1 MEPLAPAHSYDDH
14 QSSRANSELA
24 EPHRKK
30 KGGKGMNLLYCIPHL
45 YNSGG
50 MERVLTQK
58 VNWLAAHTDYTIT
71 IVTTEPTPTGMSDIY
86 FPLDKRVKVVALN
99 VDFNADY
106 HKCLFPKWLGHTRRM
121 RLYRQKLTDYIL
133 REKINLCISL
143 CGKEIAFLN
152 QLPCRT
158 IAESH
163 FAKEQR
169 TQLLMANHSG
179 WFWAL
184 LGRVRTWQLVQSVKP
199 LERLVV
205 LTDADKAAWE
215 KAGCTNVTV
224 IPNPCMLDNC
234 QLSTIHS
241 QFPKT
246 VLAVGRLHEQ
256 KGFDLLLQAWKP
268 IEKTYSDWSLRIV
281 GEGPKRAELE
291 AQIELQG
298 LKRVVLAGATNNV
311 LDEYEAASIFVLSSR
326 YEGLP
331 LALIEAMWCGL
342 PCIAFDCPQG
352 PAELL
357 AEDRGWL
364 VPNGDI
370 AELTAQIANA
380 LSHPEEA
387 LKCAQKAQSFAQTTY
402 SEAAIMPQWVQL
414 IESRK

>member
-1 MEPLAPAHSYDDH
+1 
-14 QSSRANSELA
+14 
-24 EPHRKK
+24 
-30 KGGKGMNLLYCIPHL
+30 MNLLYCIPHL

-71 IVTTEPTPTGMSDIY
+71 IVTTEPVPTGMSDIY

-106 HKCLFPKWLGHTRRM
+106 TKPLLPKYCAHM
-121 RLYRQKLTDYIL
+121 RHMRAYKRALTEYIVQHGI
-133 REKINLCISL
+133 ELCISL
-143 CGKEIAFLN
+143 GGKEIAFLRH
-152 QLPCRT
+152 LPCRT
-158 IAESH
+158 IAEMH
-163 FAKEQR
+163 FAMDQR
-169 TQLLMANHSG
+169 RQLIEANHKSL
-179 WFWAL
+179 FWSL
-184 LGRVRTWQLVQSVKP
+184 VGEVRTRQLVQAVKP

-224 IPNPCMLDNC
+224 IPNPCSLDG
-234 QLSTIHS
+234 QKVSIKSAKSKTI
-241 QFPKT
+241 
-246 VLAVGRLHEQ
+246 LAVGRLHEQ

-291 AQIELQG
+291 AQIESQG
-298 LKRVVLAGATNNV
+298 LKRVVLVGATNNV

-331 LALIEAMWCGL
+331 LALIEAMWFGL

-370 AELTAQIANA
+370 AELTAQIAYA

-387 LKCAQKAQSFAQTTY
+387 LKRAQKAQSFAQTTY

-414 IESRK
+414 IESCK

>member
-1 MEPLAPAHSYDDH
+1 M
-14 QSSRANSELA
+14 RI
-24 EPHRKK
+24 
-30 KGGKGMNLLYCIPHL
+30 LYCIPHL

-71 IVTTEPTPTGMSDIY
+71 IVTTEPTPTGTPKCY
-86 FPLDKRVKVVALN
+86 FPLSEKVQVVELN
-99 VDFNADY
+99 IDFNADY
-106 HKCLFPKWLGHTRRM
+106 TKPLLPKYCAHMRRM
-121 RLYRQKLTDYIL
+121 RAYKRALTEYIVQHGI
-133 REKINLCISL
+133 ELCISL
-143 CGKEIAFLN
+143 GGKEIAFLRH
-152 QLPCRT
+152 LPCRT
-158 IAESH
+158 IAEMH
-163 FAKEQR
+163 FAMDQR
-169 TQLLMANHSG
+169 RQLIEANHKSL
-179 WFWAL
+179 FWSL
-184 LGRVRTWQLVQSVKP
+184 VGEVRTRQLVQAVKP

-205 LTDADKAAWE
+205 LTEADKAAWE

-224 IPNPCMLDNC
+224 IPNPCSLDG
-234 QLSTIHS
+234 QKVSIKSAKSKTI
-241 QFPKT
+241 
-246 VLAVGRLHEQ
+246 LAVGRLHEQ

-291 AQIELQG
+291 AQIESQG

-331 LALIEAMWCGL
+331 LALIEAMWSGL

-357 AEDRGWL
+357 AENRGWL

-370 AELTAQIANA
+370 AELTAQIAYA

-387 LKCAQKAQSFAQTTY
+387 LKCAQKAQSFVQTTY

-414 IESRK
+414 IESCK

>member
-1 MEPLAPAHSYDDH
+1 
-14 QSSRANSELA
+14 
-24 EPHRKK
+24 
-30 KGGKGMNLLYCIPHL
+30 MNLLYCIPHL

-71 IVTTEPTPTGMSDIY
+71 IVTTEPVPTGMSDIY

-106 HKCLFPKWLGHTRRM
+106 TKPLLPKYCAHM
-121 RLYRQKLTDYIL
+121 RHMRAYKRALTEYIVQHGI
-133 REKINLCISL
+133 ELCISL
-143 CGKEIAFLN
+143 GGKEIAFLRH
-152 QLPCRT
+152 LPCRT
-158 IAESH
+158 IAEMH
-163 FAKEQR
+163 FAMDQR
-169 TQLLMANHSG
+169 RQLIEANHKSL
-179 WFWAL
+179 FWSL
-184 LGRVRTWQLVQSVKP
+184 VGEVRTRQLVQAVKP

-205 LTDADKAAWE
+205 LTDADKTDWQRS
-215 KAGCTNVTV
+215 GCTNVMC
-224 IPNPCMLDNC
+224 IPNPCSLDG
-234 QLSTIHS
+234 QKVSIKSAKSKTI
-241 QFPKT
+241 
-246 VLAVGRLHEQ
+246 LAVGRLHEQ

-291 AQIELQG
+291 AQIESQG
-298 LKRVVLAGATNNV
+298 LKRVVLVGATNNV

-370 AELTAQIANA
+370 AELTAQIAYA

-387 LKCAQKAQSFAQTTY
+387 LKRAQKAQSFAQTTY

-414 IESRK
+414 IESCK

>member
-1 MEPLAPAHSYDDH
+1 
-14 QSSRANSELA
+14 
-24 EPHRKK
+24 
-30 KGGKGMNLLYCIPHL
+30 MNLLYCIPHL

-71 IVTTEPTPTGMSDIY
+71 IVTTEPTPTGTPKCY
-86 FPLDKRVKVVALN
+86 FPLSEKVQVVELN
-99 VDFNADY
+99 IDFNADY
-106 HKCLFPKWLGHTRRM
+106 TKPLLPKYCAHMRRM
-121 RLYRQKLTDYIL
+121 RAYKRALTEYIVQHGI
-133 REKINLCISL
+133 ELCISL
-143 CGKEIAFLN
+143 GGKEIAFLRH
-152 QLPCRT
+152 LPCRT
-158 IAESH
+158 IAEMH
-163 FAKEQR
+163 FAMDQR
-169 TQLLMANHSG
+169 RQLIEANHKSL
-179 WFWAL
+179 FWSL
-184 LGRVRTWQLVQSVKP
+184 VGEVRTRQLVQAVKP

-224 IPNPCMLDNC
+224 IPNPCSLDG
-234 QLSTIHS
+234 QKVSIKSAKSKTI
-241 QFPKT
+241 
-246 VLAVGRLHEQ
+246 LAVGRLHEQ

-291 AQIELQG
+291 AQIESQG

-331 LALIEAMWCGL
+331 LALIEAMWSGL

-357 AEDRGWL
+357 AENRGWL
-364 VPNGDI
+364 VPDGDI
-370 AELTAQIANA
+370 AELTAQIAYA

-387 LKCAQKAQSFAQTTY
+387 LKCAQKAQIFAQTTY

-414 IESRK
+414 IESCK

>member
-1 MEPLAPAHSYDDH
+1 
-14 QSSRANSELA
+14 
-24 EPHRKK
+24 
-30 KGGKGMNLLYCIPHL
+30 MNLLYCIPHL

-58 VNWLAAHTDYTIT
+58 VNWLAAHTQHEIT
-71 IVTTEPTPTGMSDIY
+71 ILTTEPVPTGTPKCY
-86 FPLDKRVKVVALN
+86 FPLSEKVQVVELN
-99 VDFNADY
+99 IDFNADY
-106 HKCLFPKWLGHTRRM
+106 TKPLLPKYCAHM
-121 RLYRQKLTDYIL
+121 RHMRAYKRALTEYIVQHGI
-133 REKINLCISL
+133 ELCISL
-143 CGKEIAFLN
+143 GGKEIAFLRH
-152 QLPCRT
+152 LPCRT
-158 IAESH
+158 IAEMH
-163 FAKEQR
+163 FAMDQR
-169 TQLLMANHSG
+169 RQLIEANHKSL
-179 WFWAL
+179 FWSL
-184 LGRVRTWQLVQSVKP
+184 VGEVRTRQLVQAVKP

-205 LTDADKAAWE
+205 LTDADKTDWQRS
-215 KAGCTNVTV
+215 GCTNVMC
-224 IPNPCMLDNC
+224 IPNPCSLDG
-234 QLSTIHS
+234 QKVSIKSAKSKTI
-241 QFPKT
+241 
-246 VLAVGRLHEQ
+246 LAVGRLHEQ

-291 AQIELQG
+291 AQIESQG
-298 LKRVVLAGATNNV
+298 LKRVVLVGATNNV

-331 LALIEAMWCGL
+331 LALIEAMWFGL

-387 LKCAQKAQSFAQTTY
+387 LKRAQKAQSFAQTTY

-414 IESRK
+414 IESCK

>member
-1 MEPLAPAHSYDDH
+1 
-14 QSSRANSELA
+14 
-24 EPHRKK
+24 
-30 KGGKGMNLLYCIPHL
+30 MNLLYCIPHL

-121 RLYRQKLTDYIL
+121 RLYRQKLMDYIL
-133 REKINLCISL
+133 REKIDLCISL

-184 LGRVRTWQLVQSVKP
+184 LGRVRTWQLVQAVKP

-291 AQIELQG
+291 AQIESQG

-357 AEDRGWL
+357 AENRGWL

-370 AELTAQIANA
+370 AELTAQIAYA

-387 LKCAQKAQSFAQTTY
+387 LKCAQKAQIFAQTTY

-414 IESRK
+414 IESCK

>member
-1 MEPLAPAHSYDDH
+1 
-14 QSSRANSELA
+14 
-24 EPHRKK
+24 
-30 KGGKGMNLLYCIPHL
+30 MNLLYCIPHL

-133 REKINLCISL
+133 REKIDLCISL

-205 LTDADKAAWE
+205 LTDADKTDWQRS
-215 KAGCTNVTV
+215 GCTNVMC
-224 IPNPCMLDNC
+224 IPNPCSLFC
-234 QLSTIHS
+234 QKVSIKSAKSKTI
-241 QFPKT
+241 
-246 VLAVGRLHEQ
+246 LAVGRLHEQ

-291 AQIELQG
+291 AQIESQS

-331 LALIEAMWCGL
+331 LALIEAMWSGL
-342 PCIAFDCPQG
+342 PCIAFDCPHG

-357 AEDRGWL
+357 ADDRGWL

-370 AELTAQIANA
+370 AELTAQIAYA

-387 LKCAQKAQSFAQTTY
+387 LKCAQKAQIFAQTTY

-414 IESRK
+414 IESCK

>member
-1 MEPLAPAHSYDDH
+1 
-14 QSSRANSELA
+14 
-24 EPHRKK
+24 
-30 KGGKGMNLLYCIPHL
+30 MNLLYCIPHL

-71 IVTTEPTPTGMSDIY
+71 IVTTEPTPTGTPKCY
-86 FPLDKRVKVVALN
+86 FPLSEKVQVVELN
-99 VDFNADY
+99 IDFNADY
-106 HKCLFPKWLGHTRRM
+106 TKPLLPKYCAHMRRM
-121 RLYRQKLTDYIL
+121 RAYKRALTEYIVQHGI
-133 REKINLCISL
+133 ELCISL
-143 CGKEIAFLN
+143 GGKEIAFLRH
-152 QLPCRT
+152 LPCRT
-158 IAESH
+158 IAEMH
-163 FAKEQR
+163 FAMDQR
-169 TQLLMANHSG
+169 RQLIEANHKSL
-179 WFWAL
+179 FWSL
-184 LGRVRTWQLVQSVKP
+184 VGEVRTRQLVQAVKP

-224 IPNPCMLDNC
+224 IPNPCSLDG
-234 QLSTIHS
+234 QKVSIKSAKSKTI
-241 QFPKT
+241 
-246 VLAVGRLHEQ
+246 LAVGRLHEQ

-291 AQIELQG
+291 AQIESQG

-326 YEGLP
+326 YEGFSLV
-331 LALIEAMWCGL
+331 LAEAMWCGT
-342 PCIAFDCPQG
+342 PCVSFDCPHG

-357 AEDRGWL
+357 ADDRGWL

-370 AELTAQIANA
+370 AELTAQIAYA
-380 LSHPEEA
+380 LSHSEEA
-387 LKCAQKAQSFAQTTY
+387 LKCAQKAQSFVQTTY

-414 IESRK
+414 IESCK

>member
-1 MEPLAPAHSYDDH
+1 
-14 QSSRANSELA
+14 
-24 EPHRKK
+24 
-30 KGGKGMNLLYCIPHL
+30 MNLLYCIPHL

-106 HKCLFPKWLGHTRRM
+106 HKCLFSKWLGHTRRM

-133 REKINLCISL
+133 REKIDLCISL

-184 LGRVRTWQLVQSVKP
+184 LGRVRTRQLVQAVKP

-224 IPNPCMLDNC
+224 IPNPCAIN
-234 QLSTIHS
+234 SRKSKVESRKT
-241 QFPKT
+241 KT

-291 AQIELQG
+291 AQIESQG

-357 AEDRGWL
+357 AENRGWL

-370 AELTAQIANA
+370 AELTAQIAYA

-387 LKCAQKAQSFAQTTY
+387 LKRAQKAQSFAQTTY

-414 IESRK
+414 IESCK

>member
-1 MEPLAPAHSYDDH
+1 
-14 QSSRANSELA
+14 
-24 EPHRKK
+24 
-30 KGGKGMNLLYCIPHL
+30 MNLLYCIPHL

-71 IVTTEPTPTGMSDIY
+71 IVTTEPTPTGTPKCY
-86 FPLDKRVKVVALN
+86 FPLSEKVQVVELN
-99 VDFNADY
+99 IDFNADY
-106 HKCLFPKWLGHTRRM
+106 TKPLLPKYCAHMRRM
-121 RLYRQKLTDYIL
+121 RAYKRALTEYIVQHGI
-133 REKINLCISL
+133 ELCISL
-143 CGKEIAFLN
+143 GGKEIAFLRH
-152 QLPCRT
+152 LPCRT
-158 IAESH
+158 IAEMH
-163 FAKEQR
+163 FAMDQR
-169 TQLLMANHSG
+169 RQLIEANHKSL
-179 WFWAL
+179 FWSL
-184 LGRVRTWQLVQSVKP
+184 VGEVRTRQLVQAVKP

-205 LTDADKAAWE
+205 LTDADKTDWQRS
-215 KAGCTNVTV
+215 GCTNVMC
-224 IPNPCMLDNC
+224 IPNPCSLDG
-234 QLSTIHS
+234 QKVSIKSAKSKTI
-241 QFPKT
+241 
-246 VLAVGRLHEQ
+246 LAVGRLHEQ

-291 AQIELQG
+291 AQIESQG

-331 LALIEAMWCGL
+331 LALIEAMWSGL

-357 AEDRGWL
+357 AENRGWL

-370 AELTAQIANA
+370 AELTAQIAYA

-414 IESRK
+414 IESCK

>member
-1 MEPLAPAHSYDDH
+1 
-14 QSSRANSELA
+14 
-24 EPHRKK
+24 
-30 KGGKGMNLLYCIPHL
+30 MNLLYCIPHL

-71 IVTTEPTPTGMSDIY
+71 IVTTEPTPTGTPKCY
-86 FPLDKRVKVVALN
+86 FPLSEKVQVVELN
-99 VDFNADY
+99 IDFNADY
-106 HKCLFPKWLGHTRRM
+106 TKPLLPKYCAHMRRM
-121 RLYRQKLTDYIL
+121 RAYKRALTEYIVQHGI
-133 REKINLCISL
+133 ELCISL
-143 CGKEIAFLN
+143 GGKEIAFLRH
-152 QLPCRT
+152 LPCRT
-158 IAESH
+158 IAEMH
-163 FAKEQR
+163 FAMDQR
-169 TQLLMANHSG
+169 RQLIEANHKSL
-179 WFWAL
+179 FWSL
-184 LGRVRTWQLVQSVKP
+184 VGEVRTRQLVQAVKP

-224 IPNPCMLDNC
+224 IPNPCSLDG
-234 QLSTIHS
+234 QKVSIKSAKSKTI
-241 QFPKT
+241 
-246 VLAVGRLHEQ
+246 LAVGRLHEQ

-291 AQIELQG
+291 AQIESQG
-298 LKRVVLAGATNNV
+298 LKRVVLVGATNNV

-331 LALIEAMWCGL
+331 LALIEAMWFGL

-370 AELTAQIANA
+370 AELTAQIAYA

-387 LKCAQKAQSFAQTTY
+387 LKRAQKAQSFAQTTY

-414 IESRK
+414 IESCK

>member
-1 MEPLAPAHSYDDH
+1 
-14 QSSRANSELA
+14 
-24 EPHRKK
+24 
-30 KGGKGMNLLYCIPHL
+30 MNLLYCIPHL

-71 IVTTEPTPTGMSDIY
+71 IVTTEPTPTGTPKCY
-86 FPLDKRVKVVALN
+86 FPLSEKVQVVELN
-99 VDFNADY
+99 IDFNADY
-106 HKCLFPKWLGHTRRM
+106 TKPLLPKYCAHMRRM
-121 RLYRQKLTDYIL
+121 RAYKRALTEYIVQHGI
-133 REKINLCISL
+133 ELCISL
-143 CGKEIAFLN
+143 GGKEIAFLRH
-152 QLPCRT
+152 LPCRT
-158 IAESH
+158 IAEMH
-163 FAKEQR
+163 FAMDQR
-169 TQLLMANHSG
+169 RQLIEANHKSL
-179 WFWAL
+179 FWSL
-184 LGRVRTWQLVQSVKP
+184 VGEVRTRQLVQAVKP

-224 IPNPCMLDNC
+224 IPNPCSLDG
-234 QLSTIHS
+234 QKVSIKSAKSKTI
-241 QFPKT
+241 
-246 VLAVGRLHEQ
+246 LAVGRLHEQ

-291 AQIELQG
+291 AQIESQG
-298 LKRVVLAGATNNV
+298 LKRVVLVGATNNV

-331 LALIEAMWCGL
+331 LALIEAMWSGL

-364 VPNGDI
+364 VPDGDI
-370 AELTAQIANA
+370 AELTAQIAYA

-387 LKCAQKAQSFAQTTY
+387 LKRAQKAQSFAQTTY

-414 IESRK
+414 IESCK

>member
-1 MEPLAPAHSYDDH
+1 M
-14 QSSRANSELA
+14 RI
-24 EPHRKK
+24 
-30 KGGKGMNLLYCIPHL
+30 LYCIPHL

-58 VNWLAAHTDYTIT
+58 INWLTAHTDYTIT

-121 RLYRQKLTDYIL
+121 RLYWQKLTDYIL

-143 CGKEIAFLN
+143 CGKEVAFLRK
-152 QLPCRT
+152 LPCRT
-158 IAESH
+158 MVEMH
-163 FAKEQR
+163 FAMDQR
-169 TQLLMANHSG
+169 KQLLMANHTG
-179 WFWAL
+179 AFWSL
-184 LGRVRTWQLVQSVKP
+184 LGAIRTRQLVSDVKP

-205 LTDADKAAWE
+205 LTRADQVEWKNE
-215 KAGCTNVTV
+215 GCRNVVV
-224 IPNPCMLDNC
+224 IPNPCAFDG
-234 QLSTIHS
+234 QKI
-241 QFPKT
+241 PVKPRKKT
-246 VLAVGRLHEQ
+246 LLAVGRLHEQ

-291 AQIELQG
+291 AQIESQG
-298 LKRVVLAGATNNV
+298 LKRVVLAGTTNDV
-311 LDEYEAASIFVLSSR
+311 LSEYAAASLYILSSR

-331 LALIEAMWCGL
+331 LSLIEAMWSGL

-357 AEDRGWL
+357 AKDRGWL
-364 VPNGDI
+364 VPNGDVT
-370 AELTAQIANA
+370 ALTAQIAYA
-380 LSHPEEA
+380 LSHPDEA
-387 LKCAQKAQSFAQTTY
+387 LMRAQKAQIFAQTTY

-414 IESRK
+414 IESCK

>member
-1 MEPLAPAHSYDDH
+1 
-14 QSSRANSELA
+14 
-24 EPHRKK
+24 
-30 KGGKGMNLLYCIPHL
+30 MNLLYCIPHL

-106 HKCLFPKWLGHTRRM
+106 HKCLFSKWLGHTRRM

-133 REKINLCISL
+133 REKIDLCISL

-184 LGRVRTWQLVQSVKP
+184 LGRVRTRQLVQAVKP

-205 LTDADKAAWE
+205 LTEADKAAWE

-291 AQIELQG
+291 ALIRTLG
-298 LKRVVLAGATNNV
+298 LKNVCLAGRAENV
-311 LDEYEAASIFVLSSR
+311 AKEYAAASLFVLSSR
-326 YEGLP
+326 YEGFSLV
-331 LALIEAMWCGL
+331 LAEAMWCGT
-342 PCIAFDCPQG
+342 PCVSFDCPHG

-357 AEDRGWL
+357 ADDRGWL

-370 AELTAQIANA
+370 AELTAQIAYA

-387 LKCAQKAQSFAQTTY
+387 LKRAQKAQSFAQTTY

-414 IESRK
+414 IESCK

>member
-1 MEPLAPAHSYDDH
+1 
-14 QSSRANSELA
+14 
-24 EPHRKK
+24 
-30 KGGKGMNLLYCIPHL
+30 MNLLYCIPHL

-71 IVTTEPTPTGMSDIY
+71 IVTTEPTPTGTPKCY
-86 FPLDKRVKVVALN
+86 FPLSEKVQVVELN
-99 VDFNADY
+99 IDFNADY
-106 HKCLFPKWLGHTRRM
+106 TKPLLPKYCAHMRRM
-121 RLYRQKLTDYIL
+121 RAYKRALTEYIVQHGI
-133 REKINLCISL
+133 ELCISL
-143 CGKEIAFLN
+143 GGKEIAFLRH
-152 QLPCRT
+152 LPCRT
-158 IAESH
+158 IAEMH
-163 FAKEQR
+163 FAMDQR
-169 TQLLMANHSG
+169 RQLIEANHKSL
-179 WFWAL
+179 FWSL
-184 LGRVRTWQLVQSVKP
+184 VGEVRTRQLVQAVKP

-205 LTDADKAAWE
+205 LTEADKAAWE

-224 IPNPCMLDNC
+224 IPNPCAIN
-234 QLSTIHS
+234 SRKSKVESRKT
-241 QFPKT
+241 KT

-291 AQIELQG
+291 AQIESQS

-331 LALIEAMWCGL
+331 LALIEAMWSGL

-370 AELTAQIANA
+370 AELTAQIAYA

-387 LKCAQKAQSFAQTTY
+387 LKRAQKAQSFAQTTY

-414 IESRK
+414 IESCK

>member
-1 MEPLAPAHSYDDH
+1 
-14 QSSRANSELA
+14 
-24 EPHRKK
+24 
-30 KGGKGMNLLYCIPHL
+30 MNLLDCIPHL

-71 IVTTEPTPTGMSDIY
+71 IVTTEPTPTGTPKCY
-86 FPLDKRVKVVALN
+86 FPLSEKVQVVELN
-99 VDFNADY
+99 IDFNADY
-106 HKCLFPKWLGHTRRM
+106 TKPLLPKYCAHMRRM
-121 RLYRQKLTDYIL
+121 RAYKRALTEYIVQHGI
-133 REKINLCISL
+133 ELCISL
-143 CGKEIAFLN
+143 GGKEIAFLRH
-152 QLPCRT
+152 LPCRT
-158 IAESH
+158 IAEMH
-163 FAKEQR
+163 FAMDQR
-169 TQLLMANHSG
+169 RQLIEANHKSL
-179 WFWAL
+179 FWSL
-184 LGRVRTWQLVQSVKP
+184 VGEVRTRQLVQAVKP

-205 LTDADKAAWE
+205 LTEADKAAWE

-224 IPNPCMLDNC
+224 IPNPCAIN
-234 QLSTIHS
+234 SRKSKVESRKT
-241 QFPKT
+241 KT

-291 AQIELQG
+291 AQIESQG

-331 LALIEAMWCGL
+331 LALIEAMWSGL

-370 AELTAQIANA
+370 AELTAQIAYA

-414 IESRK
+414 IESCK

>member
-30 KGGKGMNLLYCIPHL
+30 KGGKGMNLMYCIPHL

-71 IVTTEPTPTGMSDIY
+71 IVTTEPTPTGTPKCY
-86 FPLDKRVKVVALN
+86 FPLSEKVQVVELN
-99 VDFNADY
+99 IDFNADY
-106 HKCLFPKWLGHTRRM
+106 TKPLLPKYCAHM
-121 RLYRQKLTDYIL
+121 RHMRAYKRALTEYIVQHGI
-133 REKINLCISL
+133 ELCISL
-143 CGKEIAFLN
+143 GGKEIAFLRH
-152 QLPCRT
+152 LPCRT
-158 IAESH
+158 IAEMH
-163 FAKEQR
+163 FAMDQR
-169 TQLLMANHSG
+169 RQLIEANHKSL
-179 WFWAL
+179 FWSL
-184 LGRVRTWQLVQSVKP
+184 VGEVRTRQLVQAVKP

-224 IPNPCMLDNC
+224 IPNPCAIN
-234 QLSTIHS
+234 SRKSKVESRKT
-241 QFPKT
+241 KT

-256 KGFDLLLQAWKP
+256 KGFDLLLQAWEP

-291 AQIELQG
+291 AQIESQG

-331 LALIEAMWCGL
+331 LALIEAMWSGL

-357 AEDRGWL
+357 AENRGWL
-364 VPNGDI
+364 VPDGDI
-370 AELTAQIANA
+370 AELTAQIAYA

-387 LKCAQKAQSFAQTTY
+387 LKCAQKAQTFAQTTY

-414 IESRK
+414 IESCK

>member
-1 MEPLAPAHSYDDH
+1 
-14 QSSRANSELA
+14 
-24 EPHRKK
+24 
-30 KGGKGMNLLYCIPHL
+30 MNLLYCIPHL

-163 FAKEQR
+163 FAKEHR

-205 LTDADKAAWE
+205 LTEADKAAWE

-291 AQIELQG
+291 AQIESQG

-370 AELTAQIANA
+370 AELTAQIAYA

-387 LKCAQKAQSFAQTTY
+387 LKRAQKAQSFAQTTY

-414 IESRK
+414 IESCK

>member
-1 MEPLAPAHSYDDH
+1 
-14 QSSRANSELA
+14 
-24 EPHRKK
+24 
-30 KGGKGMNLLYCIPHL
+30 MNLLYCIPHL

-71 IVTTEPTPTGMSDIY
+71 IITTEPTPTGMSDIY

-133 REKINLCISL
+133 REKIDLCISL

-205 LTDADKAAWE
+205 LTDADKTDWQRS
-215 KAGCTNVTV
+215 GCTNVMC
-224 IPNPCMLDNC
+224 IPNPCSLFC
-234 QLSTIHS
+234 QKVSIKSAKSKTI
-241 QFPKT
+241 
-246 VLAVGRLHEQ
+246 LAVGRLHEQ

-291 AQIELQG
+291 AQIESQG

-331 LALIEAMWCGL
+331 LALIEAMWSGL

-357 AEDRGWL
+357 AENRGWL

-370 AELTAQIANA
+370 AELTAQIAYA

-387 LKCAQKAQSFAQTTY
+387 LKCAQKAQIFAQTTY

-414 IESRK
+414 IESCK

>member
-1 MEPLAPAHSYDDH
+1 
-14 QSSRANSELA
+14 
-24 EPHRKK
+24 
-30 KGGKGMNLLYCIPHL
+30 MNLLYCIPHL

-71 IVTTEPTPTGMSDIY
+71 IVTTEPTPTGTPKCY
-86 FPLDKRVKVVALN
+86 FPLSEKVQVVELN
-99 VDFNADY
+99 IDFNADY
-106 HKCLFPKWLGHTRRM
+106 TKPLLPKYCAHMRRM
-121 RLYRQKLTDYIL
+121 RAYKRALTEYIVQHGI
-133 REKINLCISL
+133 ELCISL
-143 CGKEIAFLN
+143 GGKEIAFLRH
-152 QLPCRT
+152 LPCRT
-158 IAESH
+158 IAEMH
-163 FAKEQR
+163 FAMDQR
-169 TQLLMANHSG
+169 RQLIEANHKSL
-179 WFWAL
+179 FWSL
-184 LGRVRTWQLVQSVKP
+184 VGEVRTRQLVQAVKP

-224 IPNPCMLDNC
+224 IPNPCAIN
-234 QLSTIHS
+234 SRKSKVESRKT
-241 QFPKT
+241 KT

-291 AQIELQG
+291 AQIESQD

-331 LALIEAMWCGL
+331 LALIEAMWSGL

-357 AEDRGWL
+357 AENRGWL
-364 VPNGDI
+364 VPDGDI
-370 AELTAQIANA
+370 AELTAQIAYA

-387 LKCAQKAQSFAQTTY
+387 LKCAQKAQTFAQTTY

-414 IESRK
+414 IESCK